1 MTTLNITLLVISVYI
16 FLVLIRVIMG
26 PTIWDRLLGLNM
38 ITAKIIISII
48 VLAVLTERSYLLD
61 IALVYSVLGFIGTV
75 LIARFVER
83 KGKI

>member
-1 MTTLNITLLVISVYI
+1 MTTLNSTLLVISVYI